1 MNTRTALSKNTK
13 KRYLINFAMFF
24 LFLAVT
30 LSSLYFLYVPAGYQG
45 GRNPRYNMQIIFDRD
60 TWGEIHTWTSFVL
73 SAILFI
79 HIIIHWSW
87 VQNVF
92 VKYIQIWKKSV
103 RSRNN
108 MALLNIID
116 DGLIAIFFLAC
127 LVSGIVLF
135 VVPGGPGTAYTLIMA
150 VARDTWKDIHVW
162 TGIGMLV
169 GIVLHLIIHW
179 GWIKKVSA
187 KIFKRSQT
195 VTVLEN
201 GVG

>member
-60 TWGEIHTWTSFVL
+60 TWGQIHTWTSFVL
-73 SAILFI
+73 SAILLI
-79 HIIIHWSW
+79 HIILHWSW

-92 VKYIQIWKKSV
+92 VKYIQIWKKGV

-108 MALLNIID
+108 LALLNTID

-127 LVSGIVLF
+127 LISGVVLF
-135 VVPGGPGTAYTLIMA
+135 VVPGGPGTANTLILA
-150 VARDTWKDIHVW
+150 VTRDTWKDIHVW

-169 GIVLHLIIHW
+169 GVVLHLVIHW

-187 KIFKRSQT
+187 KIFKRSQA
-195 VTVLEN
+195 VTELEN
-201 GVG
+201 GMG